1 MTIASPTKTTYTKI
15 TGNVIPL
22 SDQILVVNMEQGEK
36 VTQSGLIILDDNG
49 KNQGIRPRWAQVYKV
64 GKNIDYLNPGE
75 WILINHGRWTY
86 GVPLELPEADEGEI
100 FYLQRVDPEGILL
113 VTDEKPEG
121 I

>member
-1 MTIASPTKTTYTKI
+1 MPDASANKSTYTKI
-15 TGNVIPL
+15 YGDVIPL

-36 VTQSGLIILDDNG
+36 VTQSGIILLDDNG

-64 GKNIDYLNPGE
+64 GKNIDYLKPGE
-75 WILINHGRWTY
+75 WVLLAHGRWTY

-100 FYLQRVDPEGILL
+100 FYLQRADPEGILL
-113 VTDEKPEG
+113 VSDEKPKG